1 LLICNNLIVCLFLL
15 IMTRRSLNLILL
27 FISLFLTYNKLFSSD
42 GLTIV
47 FPKEKYVF
55 YKSEDIYFKFNKSL
69 YDIRYN
75 IQIST
80 NSTFSTLVVN
90 DIIYSNYFNP
100 NLVPFV
106 KNIDYYWRVRPVSSS
121 NWSEIS
127 LFKIYDPLVV
137 SGLNLWLKADSNYH
151 LTTNKVDSWK
161 NIVYSNDSI
170 ATQSVLSNM
179 PSYIP
184 SIPILNNFPVLKF
197 QASLN
202 NFLTFNNKLQYTDF
216 TLITLRNYISN
227 GSDAQFVL
235 GGDNNS
241 GVLADASVIG
251 YGYGLI
257 NNSERIGAKFSE
269 HSSEYSI
276 YTHTNNL
283 IRKNKV
289 TTSPI
294 KLAVNNPLSGI
305 NFSTIGRRP
314 DNFSYMYNGDLAEII
329 TYDRKLDEEE
339 MLKIEGYLQYKYS
352 PLIDLGLDTIYGS
365 SFCDTIRLYASEKF
379 ETFLWSTGDTASS
392 IVVPA
397 NGKYSVTVKDI
408 FGFVSI
414 DDIVV
419 LPYTQMANTFV
430 TLCDGD
436 TLKLDLQTPAGFT
449 ALWNTGLNNTKI
461 NITQAGQYTVKIT
474 DNSSCFVFD
483 TINVVM
489 DKPVLMPTPDISN
502 NLNICLNEK
511 LFLTATTP
519 FDSIHWSTGS
529 HNAFI
534 NITAPGAYSV
544 YGRTATGC
552 VINKNFTIN
561 ITGQAPTAKFGTNA
575 LCEDAATI
583 FTDSSMAASGSTI
596 TQWQWTFGDGNTSF
610 SNSPIN
616 IYTNSGTY
624 NVGFKVSTNQGCADS
639 ISKTLVVNKRPTASF
654 YNLLSCSGLP
664 TTFVDQSNA
673 NAASNINWQW
683 QFGNLGI
690 SNGIKNPT
698 FQFPNAGAYN
708 VTLAVTNSNNCRDSI
723 TLPIS
728 VNASPSAHF
737 AFDSACGTSPIHFQ
751 YLATVQPPATLT
763 SWKWEF
769 GDGNIQTAIKNT
781 DHIYPGPGAYNA
793 KLTVFSSDQCSNT
806 VEKEVKV
813 FDFPVVDFSIS
824 PTQCVGKDIH
834 FTDISYTVDGSPM
847 ANWNWYFSGQASSNQ
862 QHPTYAFQ
870 QQGNYTIQL
879 TAKNNVGCSGTKL
892 RSIAVSDPPIPKFT
906 FSPQNGLPPLVVN
919 FINQTST
926 SSNFIWDFGDGSTPY
941 IGQQAPAH
949 TYNTLG
955 SYPIKLTAT
964 DFRGC
969 SDSLVKQILV
979 DKAVLDA
986 VMTGI
991 TLIPSGENYKVQ
1003 ITLVNNSNVEIRNL
1017 GLALQVGSG
1026 TQVVENWEGSL
1037 LPNQTLTY
1045 NFIGQVKLSD
1055 NSIPIVCAN
1064 IDQVNH
1070 GATETRTDNN
1080 RTCKETAVG
1089 NFEVL
1094 SVYPN
1099 PAEEILNFGIMLPK
1113 NGSVNIQFIDVLG
1126 QYLQSKTFT
1135 GTKGYN
1141 LFPMNTMPLNAAVYV
1156 AEITFDGQT
1165 IRKKF
1170 MRKDK

>member
-1 LLICNNLIVCLFLL
+1 MKMIFRQLFFIACLFLY
-15 IMTRRSLNLILL
+15 IAVNAKVEIISPKNNSAQIDKNLTVT
-27 FISLFLTYNKLFSSD
+27 FNSD
-42 GLTIV
+42 A
-47 FPKEKYVF
+47 Y
-55 YKSEDIYFKFNKSL
+55 S
-69 YDIRYN
+69 RYYTV
-75 IQIST
+75 QIATS
-80 NSTFSTLVVN
+80 NTFSTDKIESKVTTTN
-90 DIIYSNYFNP
+90 NKFTKT
-100 NLVPFV
+100 FT
-106 KNIDYYWRVRPVSSS
+106 DYGKYYIRARGNFDS
-121 NWSEIS
+121 NWSETIQINIVDIKNSLGLIS
-127 LFKIYDPLVV
+127 WF
-137 SGLNLWLKADSNYH
+137 KADTNNVLITGINSVNIWNDAAV
-151 LTTNKVDSWK
+151 TTRTATQFNNSQMPALLK
-161 NIVYSNDSI
+161 NI
-170 ATQSVLSNM
+170 
-179 PSYIP
+179 P
-184 SIPILNNFPVLKF
+184 
-197 QASLN
+197 SLN
-202 NFLTFNNKLQYTDF
+202 NNNVISFNGDPFLPSRLYINETITAPNDFSLFTVQNFNTASTTNDIQYFLSGPVGGFWSEIKYLNGGFGLYGSNNTGIYSSASALSFSYSMFNYSSTYIEKNKASVPFVSLGGIADARRMNITDIGTLNPYSLYAYKGEIAEMIFYTNLADSTTKSNTYNYLQTKYAPPVNLGTDTVFGASF
-216 TLITLRNYISN
+216 TDTIMLDAGNRFVRYLWSN
-227 GSDAQFVL
+227 GDTTPTTKVIS
-235 GGDNNS
+235 S
-241 GVLADASVIG
+241 STYSVKTTDIFG
-251 YGYGLI
+251 FESTDDIRVFPYRGLK
-257 NNSERIGAKFSE
+257 NATVNLCPDD
-269 HSSEYSI
+269 SI
-276 YTHTNNL
+276 T
-283 IRKNKV
+283 
-289 TTSPI
+289 
-294 KLAVNNPLSGI
+294 VN
-305 NFSTIGRRP
+305 
-314 DNFSYMYNGDLAEII
+314 
-329 TYDRKLDEEE
+329 
-339 MLKIEGYLQYKYS
+339 
-352 PLIDLGLDTIYGS
+352 LGLDASYSTLWSNGKTTSAIVLKTPGQYVVTITKNGKTIK
-365 SFCDTIRLYASEKF
+365 DTINVVANLDLTPLSYAPARDLNKHITICGGEEIYIQNDSLF
-379 ETFLWSTGDTASS
+379 VSFLWSTGSNTNVGTAFTSGNVLVNYIEKNGCPLTDTVS
-392 IVVPA
+392 VV
-397 NGKYSVTVKDI
+397 
-408 FGFVSI
+408 
-414 DDIVV
+414 
-419 LPYTQMANTFV
+419 
-430 TLCDGD
+430 
-436 TLKLDLQTPAGFT
+436 
-449 ALWNTGLNNTKI
+449 
-461 NITQAGQYTVKIT
+461 
-474 DNSSCFVFD
+474 
-483 TINVVM
+483 
-489 DKPVLMPTPDISN
+489 
-502 NLNICLNEK
+502 
-511 LFLTATTP
+511 
-519 FDSIHWSTGS
+519 
-529 HNAFI
+529 
-534 NITAPGAYSV
+534 
-544 YGRTATGC
+544 
-552 VINKNFTIN
+552 

-698 FQFPNAGAYN
+698 FQFSNAGAYN

-919 FINQTST
+919 FINQTAT

-1026 TQVVENWEGSL
+1026 AQVVENWEGSL

>member
-1 LLICNNLIVCLFLL
+1 
-15 IMTRRSLNLILL
+15 
-27 FISLFLTYNKLFSSD
+27 
-42 GLTIV
+42 
-47 FPKEKYVF
+47 
-55 YKSEDIYFKFNKSL
+55 
-69 YDIRYN
+69 
-75 IQIST
+75 
-80 NSTFSTLVVN
+80 
-90 DIIYSNYFNP
+90 
-100 NLVPFV
+100 
-106 KNIDYYWRVRPVSSS
+106 
-121 NWSEIS
+121 
-127 LFKIYDPLVV
+127 
-137 SGLNLWLKADSNYH
+137 
-151 LTTNKVDSWK
+151 
-161 NIVYSNDSI
+161 
-170 ATQSVLSNM
+170 
-179 PSYIP
+179 
-184 SIPILNNFPVLKF
+184 
-197 QASLN
+197 
-202 NFLTFNNKLQYTDF
+202 
-216 TLITLRNYISN
+216 
-227 GSDAQFVL
+227 
-235 GGDNNS
+235 
-241 GVLADASVIG
+241 
-251 YGYGLI
+251 
-257 NNSERIGAKFSE
+257 
-269 HSSEYSI
+269 
-276 YTHTNNL
+276 
-283 IRKNKV
+283 
-289 TTSPI
+289 
-294 KLAVNNPLSGI
+294 
-305 NFSTIGRRP
+305 
-314 DNFSYMYNGDLAEII
+314 
-329 TYDRKLDEEE
+329 
-339 MLKIEGYLQYKYS
+339 
-352 PLIDLGLDTIYGS
+352 
-365 SFCDTIRLYASEKF
+365 
-379 ETFLWSTGDTASS
+379 
-392 IVVPA
+392 
-397 NGKYSVTVKDI
+397 
-408 FGFVSI
+408 
-414 DDIVV
+414 
-419 LPYTQMANTFV
+419 
-430 TLCDGD
+430 
-436 TLKLDLQTPAGFT
+436 
-449 ALWNTGLNNTKI
+449 
-461 NITQAGQYTVKIT
+461 
-474 DNSSCFVFD
+474 
-483 TINVVM
+483 
-489 DKPVLMPTPDISN
+489 
-502 NLNICLNEK
+502 
-511 LFLTATTP
+511 
-519 FDSIHWSTGS
+519 
-529 HNAFI
+529 
-534 NITAPGAYSV
+534 
-544 YGRTATGC
+544 
-552 VINKNFTIN
+552 
-561 ITGQAPTAKFGTNA
+561 GTNA

-781 DHIYPGPGAYNA
+781 DHIYPGPGTYNA

-847 ANWNWYFSGQASSNQ
+847 ANWNWYFSGQATSNQ

-919 FINQTST
+919 FINQTAT

-1026 TQVVENWEGSL
+1026 AQVVENWEGSL